1 MTLEKYF
8 KEQGWGPHHRRA
20 AHLAERCGV
29 SRQMIGLI
37 VRGHRRPSLKV
48 AIAIEDA
55 TGGLV
60 TVRELAGLSRQPK
73 REKHDEQRQ
82 RSKKTLRE
90 DERAGE
96 SRRREISD
104 RDEL

>member
-8 KEQGWGPHHRRA
+8 KEQGWGPNHRNA
-20 AHLAERCGV
+20 AFLAELCGV
-29 SRQMIGLI
+29 SRQMIALI

-60 TVRELAGLSRQPK
+60 TVRELAGLSRQPTAK
-73 REKHDEQRQ
+73 EKAR
-82 RSKKTLRE
+82 
-90 DERAGE
+90 
-96 SRRREISD
+96 
-104 RDEL
+104 